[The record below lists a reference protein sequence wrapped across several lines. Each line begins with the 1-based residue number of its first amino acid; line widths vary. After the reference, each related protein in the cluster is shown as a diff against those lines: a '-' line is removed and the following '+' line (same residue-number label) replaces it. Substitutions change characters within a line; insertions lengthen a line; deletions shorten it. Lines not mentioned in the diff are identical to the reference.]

1 MQHLTVDR
9 IILGKFTEEKVF
21 LGAVRKLNDDSML
34 HSSNRIHFRI
44 ENVREARAL
53 FRFTLAIGVDIGK
66 MSSANFAATTL
77 QRIKK

>member
-1 MQHLTVDR
+1 VLFR
-9 IILGKFTEEKVF
+9 KFP
-21 LGAVRKLNDDSML
+21 DDSML

-77 QRIKK
+77 